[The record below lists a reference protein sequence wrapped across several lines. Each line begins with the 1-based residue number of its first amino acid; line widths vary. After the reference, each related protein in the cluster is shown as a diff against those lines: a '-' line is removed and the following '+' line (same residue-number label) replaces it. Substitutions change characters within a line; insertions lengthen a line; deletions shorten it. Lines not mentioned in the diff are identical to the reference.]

1 VIPASAFL
9 DLRKIAKALTDA
21 DYSSKVGQWQ
31 GFFGQCAV
39 PVE

>member
-1 VIPASAFL
+1 M
-9 DLRKIAKALTDA
+9 IAKALTDA

-31 GFFGQCAV
+31 GFFAECAV